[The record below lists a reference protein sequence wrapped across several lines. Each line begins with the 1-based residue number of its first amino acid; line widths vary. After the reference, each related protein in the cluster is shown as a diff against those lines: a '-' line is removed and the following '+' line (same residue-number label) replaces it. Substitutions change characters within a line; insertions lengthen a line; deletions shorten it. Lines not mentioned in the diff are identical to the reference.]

1 MPKQTPPRTQL
12 LISQLRVLMKR
23 NKVSQKDLAA
33 ILEVSPKTMQN
44 RIDGKFPFTIEEVWT
59 LEDHFGVT
67 FQKDVFTLTV

>member
-1 MPKQTPPRTQL
+1 
-12 LISQLRVLMKR
+12 MKR